1 MVTPDRAF
9 AGSFTFGEFVLG
21 ILADILTLALLLM
34 AAFTEMGVSPA
45 EPLSYAAAE
54 LTLELYVFLAVFWT
68 VLHRDFTTIRA
79 DQLFRLKISASLVHG
94 ILARLSPSEVRVLAL
109 ETLIV

>member
-1 MVTPDRAF
+1 VFPLCYFKD
-9 AGSFTFGEFVLG
+9 V
-21 ILADILTLALLLM
+21 
-34 AAFTEMGVSPA
+34 PA